1 MSRSAV
7 GTPTLFTA
15 ADTRHMRRALA
26 LARRALGQ
34 TRPNP
39 MVGAVLVRDGEIL
52 GEGWHHRAGQPHA
65 EIEALRDAARKGH
78 ATRGATAYVT
88 LEPCCTHGRTPP
100 CTDALIAAGIAR
112 VVVAAT
118 DPNPAHAG
126 HGFDILRHAGIE
138 VEAGLLANEA
148 TQLNFGFNHWILHRT
163 PCVTLKAAFT
173 LDGKIATRTGESRWI
188 TGPAAR
194 TRVMQLRAAH
204 DAILV
209 GIQTVLTDNPSL
221 TIRLG
226 RRERSPVRIVLDTQ
240 ARTPVDARVVS
251 DAFAAN
257 TIVVTGPDAPPERIA
272 ALRKRTAVWT
282 APLAGGRIDLRWLI
296 AELGRLPVTSL
307 LVEGGGEVHASFLRD
322 GLAHRTAFFYAPK
335 VFGGADAPR
344 GIAGDGFQSL
354 ETAPV
359 LTNLRHRRIGPD
371 LLVEA
376 ELKFTSGT
384 PSGGPGTPEVRSR
397 PAPAVATADAP
408 TGAAP
413 ATSTPDGRHRGPG

>member
-1 MSRSAV
+1 MPRSAD
-7 GTPTLFTA
+7 GAPARFST
-15 ADTRHMRRALA
+15 ADTHHMRRALA

-39 MVGAVLVRDGEIL
+39 MVGAVLVRDGEVL
-52 GEGWHHRAGQPHA
+52 GEGWHHKAGQPHA

-78 ATRGATAYVT
+78 TTRGATAYVT

-100 CTDALIAAGIAR
+100 CTDALIAAGISR

-126 HGFDILRHAGIE
+126 HGFDILRNAGIQ
-138 VEAGLLANEA
+138 VEAGLLASQA

-163 PCVTLKAAFT
+163 PSVTLKAAFT

-209 GIQTVLTDNPSL
+209 GIQTVLADNPSL
-221 TIRLG
+221 TIRQG
-226 RRERSPVRIVLDTQ
+226 RRERSPVRVLLDTH
-240 ARTPVDARVVS
+240 ARTPLDSRVVS
-251 DAFAAN
+251 DAFAQQ
-257 TIVVTGPDAPPERIA
+257 TIVVTGPEVPSDRVA
-272 ALRKRTAVWT
+272 ALRERVTVWT
-282 APLAGGRIDLRWLI
+282 APLAGGRIDLRWLL
-296 AELGRLPVTSL
+296 AELGRFPITSL

-354 ETAPV
+354 ATAPV
-359 LTNLRHRRIGPD
+359 LANLRHRRIGPD

-376 ELKFTSGT
+376 DLKFTSGT
-384 PSGGPGTPEVRSR
+384 PTGEPGTPEVRSHPV
-397 PAPAVATADAP
+397 PATAAADAP

-413 ATSTPDGRHRGPG
+413 GANSRAGKRRGPG

>member
-1 MSRSAV
+1 MPRSAADD
-7 GTPTLFTA
+7 TL
-15 ADTRHMRRALA
+15 HMRRALA

-39 MVGAVLVRDGEIL
+39 MVGAVLVRDGEVL
-52 GEGWHHRAGQPHA
+52 GEGWHHKAGQPHA
-65 EIEALRDAARKGH
+65 EIEALRDATQKGN

-100 CTDALIAAGIAR
+100 CTDALIAAGISR

-126 HGFDILRHAGIE
+126 HGFDILRHAGIQ
-138 VEAGLLANEA
+138 VEAGLLATQA
-148 TQLNFGFNHWILHRT
+148 TRLNFGFNHWILHRT
-163 PCVTLKAAFT
+163 PSVTLKAAFT

-194 TRVMQLRAAH
+194 TRVMQMRAAH

-209 GIQTVLTDNPSL
+209 GIQTVLADNPSL

-226 RRERSPVRIVLDTQ
+226 RRERAPLRIILDTH
-240 ARTPVDARVVS
+240 ARTPLDARVVS
-251 DAFAAN
+251 DAFARQ
-257 TIVVTGPDAPPERIA
+257 TIVVTGPDAPPERVG
-272 ALRKRTAVWT
+272 ALRERVTVWT
-282 APLAGGRIDLRWLI
+282 APLAGGRIDLRWLL
-296 AELGRLPVTSL
+296 AELGRFPITSL

-335 VFGGADAPR
+335 VFGGTDAPR

-354 ETAPV
+354 DTSPV
-359 LTNLRHRRIGPD
+359 LANLRHRRIGPD

-376 ELKFTSGT
+376 DLKFTSGT
-384 PSGGPGTPEVRSR
+384 PVGEPGTPEARSR
-397 PAPAVATADAP
+397 PVPATAAADAP

-413 ATSTPDGRHRGPG
+413 EANSRAGKRRGPG